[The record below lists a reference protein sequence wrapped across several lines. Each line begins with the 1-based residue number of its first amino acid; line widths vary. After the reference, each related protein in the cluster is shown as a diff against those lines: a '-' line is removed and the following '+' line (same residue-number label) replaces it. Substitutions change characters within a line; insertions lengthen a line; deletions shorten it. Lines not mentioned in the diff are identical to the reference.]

1 MIDGNGHDVLSIK
14 GSIFGSG
21 NASNTKGES
30 YITIKNYGTIDSP
43 QSNVS
48 IQRTNCATIIN
59 SAISLSGAK
68 DRTNEFSNVYF
79 SISRVDEVKLVNGS
93 TLYLCNGAN
102 LLTKLY
108 SILEENGTETKG
120 AVTIDKE
127 TGETTKNVDNRIYML
142 ESKNLNVAT
151 NQAVTTYG
159 QVSGMFFFGMF
170 TNKNNPS
177 TSTGFYHHS
186 YENGDT
192 ITNTGT
198 FSSNSY
204 VLAEHMTNHNT
215 EEDGFYTNYNEEGV
229 IRKNYIE
236 TTPEDD
242 AYYIWLVG
250 EQMDVTVFELALTAS
265 KYATLGTY
273 ELLLQ
278 GFQTENIK
286 FTIVGFSAGMV
297 DGVSLVEPTQIEAI
311 AEEED
316 TANNVYG
323 LSMRT
328 GNSGWQTKGTTNFL
342 TQNGGSYSG
351 DSQYNRDNTSYAPTL
366 NFCFYH
372 SKNITLAREL
382 GDVKIRLQ
390 VLTPVDELNYDISYV
405 DINITLTAALYQ
417 NSFYEAAITPGQE
430 FGLFTTTDTTI
441 TSKSTF
447 SAYYSLYIENFSDSQ
462 YKDNYQNYHRVLISR
477 DSTGQIYT
485 FPENTKITMLD
496 MATNKFYY
504 YIVSASDVSQ
514 NKYEYTF
521 ADFITMGSEQGNFD
535 EAAANQL
542 YHNSEQDLIYEN
554 FIFHINFADAN
565 INQNAIN
572 NSLLVELR
580 DSENQTLIG
589 VLGIQRDTTVYSVY
603 TGKDATIR
611 VAATGNKDT
620 MYLGQELSLEVT
632 TEFTQEKVN
641 SKTIYDTEYFDKK
654 LGIKLSIYDSD
665 GNRLGNDSL
674 LRMLLRTRWAKALSK
689 NRWNYKN

>member
-1 MIDGNGHDVLSIK
+1 
-14 GSIFGSG
+14 
-21 NASNTKGES
+21 
-30 YITIKNYGTIDSP
+30 
-43 QSNVS
+43 
-48 IQRTNCATIIN
+48 
-59 SAISLSGAK
+59 
-68 DRTNEFSNVYF
+68 
-79 SISRVDEVKLVNGS
+79 
-93 TLYLCNGAN
+93 
-102 LLTKLY
+102 
-108 SILEENGTETKG
+108 
-120 AVTIDKE
+120 
-127 TGETTKNVDNRIYML
+127 ML
-142 ESKNLNVAT
+142 EGRNLNVAT

-215 EEDGFYTNYNEEGV
+215 AEDGFYTNYNEEGV

-250 EQMDVTVFELALTAS
+250 EKMDVTVFELALTAS

-372 SKNITLAREL
+372 SKNISLAREL

-462 YKDNYQNYHRVLISR
+462 YKDNYQNYHRVLILR
-477 DSTGQIYT
+477 DSSGQIYT

-496 MATNKFYY
+496 MATNKFY
-504 YIVSASDVSQ
+504 
-514 NKYEYTF
+514 
-521 ADFITMGSEQGNFD
+521 
-535 EAAANQL
+535 
-542 YHNSEQDLIYEN
+542 
-554 FIFHINFADAN
+554 
-565 INQNAIN
+565 
-572 NSLLVELR
+572 
-580 DSENQTLIG
+580 
-589 VLGIQRDTTVYSVY
+589 
-603 TGKDATIR
+603 
-611 VAATGNKDT
+611 
-620 MYLGQELSLEVT
+620 
-632 TEFTQEKVN
+632 
-641 SKTIYDTEYFDKK
+641 
-654 LGIKLSIYDSD
+654 
-665 GNRLGNDSL
+665 
-674 LRMLLRTRWAKALSK
+674 
-689 NRWNYKN
+689 